1 MAAIASSPLQA
12 IPRDSPLRVVGR
24 DEDVARQN
32 VSDAARAQAYAPPPD
47 ASANPPAGL
56 AGYVTDQF
64 IMMRRHRDTIGRGW
78 SDRLLAAMR
87 AYNGIYEPNV
97 VEELKRFGGSN
108 VYSRIIAMKCRGTS
122 SLLRDVYLGADQP
135 WAIEPAE
142 DPKVPPDVMQ
152 AIGQLIQ
159 AEVQQMIA
167 AHESAKQ
174 ANLAHAHGVAAAH
187 AYGAMQ
193 GMHPD
198 FVDQSIPSH
207 VSGPSQGGAAGMVP
221 PGLAVPPGGAQGA
234 GLPPPPQP
242 VPMPDPSKIRDRYNA
257 LVEGV
262 RDQAKRRAADQAK
275 IAEDKL
281 QEDLAMGGFYTALA
295 EFLVDL
301 PLFPY
306 AVLKGPVVRIKTQV
320 KWTRDVA
327 PWSGDPTAYQSKNPP
342 ESVGGL
348 GGGPGGGPPGSS
360 PLPGGPPPGVP
371 PGVNANQ
378 FGIPPSPAAD
388 NDNQNAAPPLTGQGD
403 SPSTGMSTPA
413 GPFLPGNALGSNAGL
428 LSGVG
433 GGMPMPNMVGQK
445 TTAPQL
451 ARPQVVDTPV
461 MCWERVS
468 PFDVYWTPGVSD
480 IADANV
486 VQRSRLTRAEINDLL
501 DLPGFITEAVRA
513 VLDEYGRGGLVDNW
527 DMTDAERAI
536 LENREDPRFNQS
548 GLINCLEFQGMA
560 QGRHLLDLGV
570 DPRLVPDPLRDYYCN
585 CWLIG
590 RHIIKVQLNL
600 SPRKRHQ
607 YYVTSFEKVPG
618 NPVGNGLPDLLADI
632 SSVSNAVLRALV
644 NNLSIASGPQVT
656 VNDDRLSDGENGED
670 MYPWKRWHVK
680 SDPFGNNTEKAIEF
694 FSPTSN
700 SQELMQVYMAFSQMA
715 DEHSA
720 IPKFMTGSPPAGGLG
735 RTASGLSML
744 MQNSS
749 KILQTVAANIDRDV
763 ISPMLENLFD
773 ITMMTDDT
781 GLLTGEEKIRV
792 MGVQVAMQRETQRA
806 RQLEFLQ
813 LTANPVDMGIIG
825 PKGRAQVLRKVASE
839 IGLPG
844 EDIVP
849 TDQEMDEQQKQHE
862 AQAMQAMQAQAG
874 GGPGGGGGPGSPAG
888 GPGGGPP
895 GSPGGGPPGG
905 PPGGPGSPAGGNGG
919 QPGRGPPGGPGG
931 PPGGPGGPP
940 GGPSG
945 GRAKG
950 GGVSRDVG
958 PRTNLLNPDMGGG
971 AAIRGGEG

>member
-1 MAAIASSPLQA
+1 MAAIPLRA
-12 IPRDSPLRVVGR
+12 APNESPLRAVGR
-24 DEDVARQN
+24 DDDVARQN
-32 VSDAARAQAYAPPPD
+32 VSDAARAQAYAPPAD
-47 ASANPPAGL
+47 AAATPPVGL

-64 IMMRRHRDTIGRGW
+64 IMMRRHRDTVGRGW

-87 AYNGIYEPNV
+87 AYNGIYDSNV
-97 VEELKRFGGSN
+97 IEELKRFGGSN
-108 VYSRIIAMKCRGTS
+108 VYSRIVAMKCRGTS

-159 AEVQQMIA
+159 AEVSQMVA

-187 AYGAMQ
+187 AYGAMH

-207 VSGPSQGGAAGMVP
+207 SSGPSQGGAAGTVP
-221 PGLAVPPGGAQGA
+221 PGLPVPPGGAQGA

-242 VPMPDPSKIRDRYNA
+242 VPLPDPTKIRDRYNS

-262 RDQAKRRAADQAK
+262 RDQAKRRAADQSK
-275 IAEDKL
+275 IAEDKI

-306 AVLKGPVVRIKTQV
+306 ACLKGPVVRIKTQV

-327 PWSGDPTAYQSKNPP
+327 PWSNDPTAYIQKNPP
-342 ESVGGL
+342 EQAGMPNPGGAP
-348 GGGPGGGPPGSS
+348 GGMPGGGAPGQN
-360 PLPGGPPPGVP
+360 P
-371 PGVNANQ
+371 NQ
-378 FGIPPSPAAD
+378 FGIPPSPASA
-388 NDNQNAAPPLTGQGD
+388 NDNSAAPPLTGQGD
-403 SPSTGMSTPA
+403 TPDTGQSTPA
-413 GPFLPGNALGSNAGL
+413 PPFLPIDALGSNASQVPGQ
-428 LSGVG
+428 
-433 GGMPMPNMVGQK
+433 GGMPTANMVGQK
-445 TTAPQL
+445 STQPQM
-451 ARPQVVDTPV
+451 ARPQVIDIPV
-461 MCWERVS
+461 LCWERVS
-468 PFDVYWTPGVSD
+468 PFDIYWTPGVSD

-486 VQRSRLTRAEINDLL
+486 VQRSRLTRSEINDLL
-501 DLPGFITEAVRA
+501 DLPGFITEEVRA

-570 DPRLVPDPLRDYYCN
+570 DPRLIPDPLRDYYCN

-607 YYVTSFEKVPG
+607 YYITSFEKVPG

-632 SSVSNAVLRALV
+632 SSVCNAVLRALV

-670 MYPWKRWHVK
+670 LYPWKRWHVK

-694 FSPTSN
+694 FSPASN
-700 SQELMQVYMAFSQMA
+700 SQELMQVYMGFSQMA

-720 IPKFMTGSPPAGGLG
+720 IPKFMTGSPPVGGLG

-763 ISPMLENLFD
+763 IEPMLENLFD
-773 ITMMTDDT
+773 IIMMTDDT
-781 GLLTGEEKIRV
+781 GLLSGEEKIRV

-813 LTANPVDMGIIG
+813 LTGNPVDMQIIG

-849 TDQEMDEQQKQHE
+849 TDQEMDDQQKQHE
-862 AQAMQAMQAQAG
+862 AMAMQMAQAQ
-874 GGPGGGGGPGSPAG
+874 GGGGGG
-888 GPGGGPP
+888 G
-895 GSPGGGPPGG
+895 
-905 PPGGPGSPAGGNGG
+905 
-919 QPGRGPPGGPGG
+919 GGPGG

-940 GGPSG
+940 GGPGGPQGGGPPGGPGGPPGGSG
-945 GRAKG
+945 GPPGGPPG
-950 GGVSRDVG
+950 GGGPPPGGQARGGRVSRDVG
-958 PRTNLLNPDMGGG
+958 PRTNLMNTNLGGG
-971 AAIRGGEG
+971 AAIQGGEG